1 MYFGFVGAE
10 RFGDW
15 HFEGEVVF
23 EDWGFEEVVGC
34 GKGLRHTKDFVQ
46 SSLLLSDSN
55 QEWIVRS

>member
-23 EDWGFEEVVGC
+23 EDYCFEERVFEEGVGS
-34 GKGLRHTKDFVQ
+34 GRRLRRIED
-46 SSLLLSDSN
+46 L
-55 QEWIVRS
+55 RS